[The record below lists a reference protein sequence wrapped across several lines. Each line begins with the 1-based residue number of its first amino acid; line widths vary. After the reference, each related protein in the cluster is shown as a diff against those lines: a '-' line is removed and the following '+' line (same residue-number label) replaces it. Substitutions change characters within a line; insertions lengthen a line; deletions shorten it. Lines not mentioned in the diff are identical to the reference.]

1 MAAHLLTE
9 PLKITQAQA
18 VELAT
23 LLSGGDDETTWTS
36 FVDPQNRSD
45 YDREDRATLRYAGPD
60 PLLQGAALDCWTHN
74 RHRTG
79 TGQQYDWSVN
89 MHAGPQH
96 QGKYIKDT
104 LPYNE
109 RESFVSSINISA
121 SKPLPR
127 IAREISTR
135 LLAHYLPAYRHAM
148 SRLQEETDQQA
159 ADQVLGAEFASILGV
174 TVRQHPHN
182 GSKAPQLWTPR
193 VSMYV
198 EHGQLH
204 LERGFS
210 MTAEQARQF
219 CAMLATWTED

>member
-18 VELAT
+18 VELCRHLAID
-23 LLSGGDDETTWTS
+23 GKPAWET
-36 FVDPQNRSD
+36 FIDPQNRSD
-45 YDREDRATLRYAGPD
+45 YDRENRATLRYAGSD
-60 PLLQGAALDCWTHN
+60 PLLQGAALNCWMYS

-89 MHAGPQH
+89 LHAGPQH

-109 RESFVSSINISA
+109 RDSFISSIKIST
-121 SKPLPR
+121 SKPLAR
-127 IAREISTR
+127 IAKELQTR

-148 SRLQEETDQQA
+148 VRLQEEWDQQA
-159 ADQVLGAEFASILGV
+159 ADQVLGAELAALLGV

-193 VSMYV
+193 VSMVV
-198 EHGQLH
+198 EHGKVH

-210 MTAEQARQF
+210 MTPQQARQF
-219 CAMLATWTED
+219 CALVATWTED